1 MSGIPSSGTSRV
13 WWRLLLAVQIVNAV
27 SAVGGGV
34 GLVAAD
40 GLGMPLSMLAAT
52 PFPDFTGPGYILI
65 VVVGGTQLIAALTQG
80 RRSRWFPAASVVA
93 GFGMILWI
101 HVEVAM
107 LPGYSFL
114 HTIYLGTGVLRLVL
128 LFLVL
133 GAWPI
138 TAPPGAPARRG
149 DAGSPASPS
158 AAAPARG

>member
-1 MSGIPSSGTSRV
+1 MRV
-13 WWRLLLAVQIVNAV
+13 QSPRLWWRLLLAVQIFSAV
-27 SAVGGGV
+27 SAIGGGI

-40 GLGMPLSMLAAT
+40 GLGMPLSMLADT
-52 PFPDFTGPGYILI
+52 PFADFTGPGVILV
-65 VVVGGTQLIAALTQG
+65 VVVGGTQFVAALMQW

-114 HTIYLGTGVLRLVL
+114 HTIYLGTGVLQLVL

-133 GAWPI
+133 GVWPV
-138 TAPPGAPARRG
+138 TALRGPHARRV
-149 DAGSPASPS
+149 DPGSPASRP
-158 AAAPARG
+158 AAGPARG